1 MKMEGTI
8 HANRYS
14 VAMVR
19 SQDVPVPLSAQKIK
33 SRQENS
39 LEQSRFACAEIPNE
53 QGHRDFGPFM
63 SKGQLRAVRRR
74 PRGVYSSNGVLVK

>member
-53 QGHRDFGPFM
+53 QGHRDLGPFM
-63 SKGQLRAVRRR
+63 VRRASFGLFVDDLKESTR
-74 PRGVYSSNGVLVK
+74 RMGC

>member
-63 SKGQLRAVRRR
+63 VRRASFGLFVDDLKESTR
-74 PRGVYSSNGVLVK
+74 RMGC